1 MLTSPNLS
9 LDAALC
15 HVQSHW
21 FQNTMI
27 KKAVFLRTV
36 RQLTVPSLTYLP
48 EALLIG
54 RAVRAVRGVFIAC
67 SIVLG
72 RPLCVLG
79 LTNPVI
85 GLPD

>member
-1 MLTSPNLS
+1 MQLLS
-9 LDAALC
+9 QLQC
-15 HVQSHW
+15 HCTRYYDHASHRCE
-21 FQNTMI
+21 NRV
-27 KKAVFLRTV
+27 K
-36 RQLTVPSLTYLP
+36 QLTVPSRTYPP
-48 EALLIG
+48 EALVIG

>member
-1 MLTSPNLS
+1 MFFKLEFKCTFISNTRSFVPG
-9 LDAALC
+9 
-15 HVQSHW
+15 
-21 FQNTMI
+21 TMI
-27 KKAVFLRTV
+27 KKPVFLRTV